1 MLSASLCHS
10 DIVSEGRLLL
20 MAQEKLITGKKI
32 KQHKDTNCRLF
43 LQSKPD
49 TPSGHT
55 TYSLLLIVLN
65 VKIPSVGKQN
75 TAGNICLQVCGCVC
89 DPHQQLVIF
98 QFLIIL
104 IAILVGV
111 ESHLHL
117 SDD

>member
-1 MLSASLCHS
+1 
-10 DIVSEGRLLL
+10 

-32 KQHKDTNCRLF
+32 KQHKDTNCRLL

-49 TPSGHT
+49 APSGHT
-55 TYSLLLIVLN
+55 AYSLLLIVLK
-65 VKIPSVGKQN
+65 VKIPSV
-75 TAGNICLQVCGCVC
+75 CVC
-89 DPHQQLVIF
+89 VCVPHQQLVMF

-104 IAILVGV
+104 RAILVGV

>member
-1 MLSASLCHS
+1 
-10 DIVSEGRLLL
+10 
-20 MAQEKLITGKKI
+20 MAQEKLITGEKI

-49 TPSGHT
+49 APPGHT
-55 TYSLLLIVLN
+55 AYSLLLIVLK
-65 VKIPSVGKQN
+65 VKTP
-75 TAGNICLQVCGCVC
+75 CVCVCVCVC

-104 IAILVGV
+104 IAILVGE